1 MHEVELGKLLL
12 LMGVGVIAGV
22 LNILAGGG
30 SLLTL
35 PVLIF
40 LGLPAAMANGT
51 NRIAI
56 FFQNVVA
63 VGSFR
68 QKGKL
73 PLRLALLCTPSALLG
88 SVVGARLAITISDIL
103 FKQILAGVMLGV
115 VVLMVVDPA
124 RRLNLKPR
132 RLSRARAAGLVA
144 IFFFIGIYG
153 GFIQAGVGLL
163 MIPALL
169 LQGLDLVRINAIKV
183 FVVLVFTVAAIV
195 VFVLHDQVDYGLGFT
210 LAVGNMLGGW
220 LGTKI
225 AVKGGHGFIR
235 KFVIAVVV
243 VFSAKLLWPS

>member
-1 MHEVELGKLLL
+1 MQDIEISRLLL

-56 FFQNVVA
+56 FFQNIVA
-63 VGSFR
+63 TGSFR

-88 SVVGARLAITISDIL
+88 SVVGARVAVTVSDAL
-103 FKQILAGVMLGV
+103 FKQLLAAVMLAV

-124 RRLNLKPR
+124 KKLNLELQKLTLMR
-132 RLSRARAAGLVA
+132 STALVMS
-144 IFFFIGIYG
+144 FFFIGIYG
-153 GFIQAGVGLL
+153 GFIQAGVGFL
-163 MIPALL
+163 IITSLL
-169 LQGLDLVRINAIKV
+169 LHGLDLVRINAVKV
-183 FVVLVFTVAAIV
+183 FVVLCFTATALV
-195 VFVLHDQVDYGLGFT
+195 VFIQHGQVNYGLGLA
-210 LAVGNMLGGW
+210 LAVGNSLGGW
-220 LGTKI
+220 LGTKL
-225 AVKGGHGFIR
+225 AVARGHGFIR
-235 KFVIAVVV
+235 KFVIVVVV
-243 VFSAKLLWPS
+243 VFAVRLLFS